1 MWLTINTV
9 AQARDYGWLTH
20 MLPSWQVLK
29 RFSEVILKTK
39 CNLYMLLVGQSHSK
53 QKSISAD
60 IVHVH
65 TVWRS
70 YFSLHVKYKL
80 CLYCDMLGI
89 LWLRFQDIQNA
100 NQLFS
105 CNLHGLHSQKS
116 FHSKIKQWSGNERQ
130 HLYKMTCSWF
140 SYPLSHLTQV
150 LCNKT
155 WPNSKHIQ
163 LTFIHLAAKIQMT

>member
-1 MWLTINTV
+1 MWLIINTV
-9 AQARDYGWLTH
+9 AQAQDYGWLTH

-39 CNLYMLLVGQSHSK
+39 CNFYMLLVCQSHRK

-60 IVHVH
+60 VVHVH

-80 CLYCDMLGI
+80 RLYCDVLST
-89 LWLRFQDIQNA
+89 LWLQFKDIRNA

-105 CNLHGLHSQKS
+105 CNLHGLHSQKW
-116 FHSKIKQWSGNERQ
+116 FNSKIKQWSGNERQ
-130 HLYKMTCSWF
+130 QLYKMTCSCF
-140 SYPLSHLTQV
+140 S
-150 LCNKT
+150 
-155 WPNSKHIQ
+155 
-163 LTFIHLAAKIQMT
+163 